1 MRTSLVNG
9 VAVLLLLLSP
19 SPVLAAEC
27 PGGKDA
33 KDGFRLLSLGV
44 VSEVRRP
51 SDLVVQTVNYFNDG
65 EVQTTHY
72 FRGLIEVSR
81 VSSKKNSFVLTLS
94 DLRTLFPLKK
104 GQRKKIVSIWLDS
117 RGAPS
122 PPETTE
128 IFVAGEEKLKVGAC
142 DYKVLRVQT
151 HLLGPNGSKQL
162 LESVLYSPD
171 LAVVLAKRYDEGT
184 GQESTVG
191 YDEIR
196 PLK

>member
-1 MRTSLVNG
+1 MRTKPLIG
-9 VAVLLLLLSP
+9 IAALLLLGASP
-19 SPVLAAEC
+19 AQAAEC
-27 PGGKDA
+27 IEAKAA
-33 KDGFRLLSLGV
+33 KDGFRLLSPGV
-44 VSEVRRP
+44 VIEVRRP
-51 SDLVVQTVNYFNDG
+51 TDLIVQTVSYFNDG
-65 EVQTTHY
+65 EVHTTHF

-81 VSSKKNSFVLTLS
+81 VSTKKNSFMLTLS
-94 DLRTLFPLKK
+94 DPRTVFPLKK

-122 PPETTE
+122 SPETTE

-162 LESVLYSPD
+162 LGSVLYSPD
-171 LAVVLAKRYDEGT
+171 LAIVLAKRYDEGT
-184 GQESTVG
+184 SQESTVG